1 MKVAWLLMV
10 FLCGALLPLQGG
22 FNAKLAKSMDS
33 PIYAAMICFI
43 VGAIAMAL
51 YVPFTK
57 ETFSW
62 QLFKGSTITAVLG
75 GGLIGAV
82 FITIS
87 MLALPRLGMAL
98 TFGLVV
104 AGQVIISVLLDHFNI
119 LVAEPSPVNIW
130 RGLGILLIIAGVVI
144 VEKF

>member
-1 MKVAWLLMV
+1 MKIAWLFAV
-10 FLCGALLPLQGG
+10 FLCGALLPAQGG
-22 FNAKLAKSMDS
+22 LNAKLAKSIES
-33 PIYAAMICFI
+33 PVYAAMICFV
-43 VGAIAMAL
+43 VGAITMAL
-51 YVPFTK
+51 YIPFTK

-62 QLFKGSTITAVLG
+62 QLLKGSDVKAVLG
-75 GGLIGAV
+75 GGVIGAV
-82 FITIS
+82 FITGS

-119 LVAEPSPVNIW
+119 LVAAEHPINIW
-130 RGLGILLIIAGVVI
+130 RGLGMLLIIAGVAI

>member
-1 MKVAWLLMV
+1 MKIAWLFVV

-22 FNAKLAKSMDS
+22 LNAKLAKSMVS

-43 VGAIAMAL
+43 VGALTMAI

-62 QLFKGSTITAVLG
+62 QLLKGSAATSVLG
-75 GGLIGAV
+75 GGVIGAA

-119 LVAEPSPVNIW
+119 LVAEQHSMNIW
-130 RGLGILLIIAGVVI
+130 RGLGMLLIIAGVAV

>member
-1 MKVAWLLMV
+1 MKIAWLFVV
-10 FLCGALLPLQGG
+10 FLCGAILPLQGG
-22 FNAKLAKSMDS
+22 LNAKLSRSISS
-33 PIYAAMICFI
+33 PIYASMICFI
-43 VGAIAMAL
+43 VGALAMAV

-62 QLFKGSTITAVLG
+62 QLLKGSDIKAVLG

-82 FITIS
+82 FITAS
-87 MLALPRLGMAL
+87 MMALPRLGMAL
-98 TFGLVV
+98 TFGLIV

-119 LVAEPSPVNIW
+119 LVAEQHPVNIW
-130 RGLGILLIIAGVVI
+130 RGLGMLLIIAGVAV

>member
-1 MKVAWLLMV
+1 MKIVWLFVV

-22 FNAKLAKSMDS
+22 LNAKLAKSIVS

-43 VGAIAMAL
+43 VGALTMAF

-62 QLFKGSTITAVLG
+62 QLFKGSDVTAMLG
-75 GGLIGAV
+75 GGVIGAV
-82 FITIS
+82 FITAS

-119 LVAEPSPVNIW
+119 LVGEQHPINIW
-130 RGLGILLIIAGVVI
+130 RGLGMLLIIAGVAV

>member
-1 MKVAWLLMV
+1 MKIVWLFVV

-22 FNAKLAKSMDS
+22 LNAKLAKSISS
-33 PIYAAMICFI
+33 PIYASMICFI
-43 VGAIAMAL
+43 VGALAMAI

-62 QLFKGSTITAVLG
+62 QLLKGSDVTAVLG

-82 FITIS
+82 FITAS
-87 MLALPRLGMAL
+87 MMALPRLGMAL

-119 LVAEPSPVNIW
+119 LVAEQHPVNLW
-130 RGLGILLIIAGVVI
+130 RGLGILLIIAGVAV

>member
-1 MKVAWLLMV
+1 MKIVWLFVV

-22 FNAKLAKSMDS
+22 LNAKLAKSISS
-33 PIYAAMICFI
+33 PIYASMICFI
-43 VGAIAMAL
+43 VGALAMAV

-62 QLFKGSTITAVLG
+62 QLLKGSDVTAVLG

-82 FITIS
+82 FITAS
-87 MLALPRLGMAL
+87 MMALPRLGMAL

-104 AGQVIISVLLDHFNI
+104 AGQVIISVLLDHLNI
-119 LVAEPSPVNIW
+119 LVAAQHPVNIW
-130 RGLGILLIIAGVVI
+130 RGLGMLLIIAGVAI

>member
-1 MKVAWLLMV
+1 MKIVWLFVV

-22 FNAKLAKSMDS
+22 LNAKLAKSISS
-33 PIYAAMICFI
+33 PIYASMICFI
-43 VGAIAMAL
+43 VGALGMAV

-62 QLFKGSTITAVLG
+62 QLLKGSDITAVLG

-82 FITIS
+82 FITAS
-87 MLALPRLGMAL
+87 MMALPRLGMAL

-119 LVAEPSPVNIW
+119 LVAEQHAVNIW
-130 RGLGILLIIAGVVI
+130 RGLGILLIIAGVVV

>member
-1 MKVAWLLMV
+1 MKIVWLFVV

-22 FNAKLAKSMDS
+22 LNAKLAKSISS
-33 PIYAAMICFI
+33 PIYASMICFI
-43 VGAIAMAL
+43 VGALGMAV
-51 YVPFTK
+51 YIPFTK

-62 QLFKGSTITAVLG
+62 QLLKGSDITAVLG

-82 FITIS
+82 FITAS
-87 MLALPRLGMAL
+87 MMALPRLGMAL

-119 LVAEPSPVNIW
+119 LVAEQHAVNVW
-130 RGLGILLIIAGVVI
+130 RGLGILLIIAGVVV